1 MNLVPPTSQHYQSLP
16 LLNPNQVYSFKWTE
30 FPILEYLEET
40 LRNLPSP
47 PLPNIQEYINLKYSQ
62 VKGYD

>member
-1 MNLVPPTSQHYQSLP
+1 MNIVPPTSQHHHYLL

-30 FPILEYLEET
+30 FPILGYLEET
-40 LRNLPSP
+40 LRNPP
-47 PLPNIQEYINLKYSQ
+47 PLPNIQEYITFKYRQ